1 MRKSRGVYRVLVSK
15 LGGMRPLVRTSV
27 DGKIIL
33 RWIFRNWDGGMDWIK
48 LVQDRDRWQPVVYMV
63 MNVWFPSYEWNF
75 LTSLEPV
82 SFSRRTLLNGLST

>member
-1 MRKSRGVYRVLVSK
+1 MRKSRGVYRVLVRK

-33 RWIFRNWDGGMDWIK
+33 RWIFRNWDGGMDWIE
-48 LVQDRDRWQPVVYMV
+48 LAQDRDRWQAVVYMV
-63 MNVWFPSYEWNF
+63 MNVWVPSYEWNF
-75 LTSLEPV
+75 LTSLEQV